1 MRRPTLRTVRRII
14 AETPEIGERLQRSQN
29 VRLKRHTKRNTTR
42 TLARNNL
49 HNSQRNR
56 NKRTH
61 QRERIDPISPK
72 ISITDTVHII
82 IRPSIIIT
90 ITPEISKRHQHYQNV
105 HLKQHTK
112 RNTTRTLARN
122 NLHNSQRN
130 RNKRTHQ
137 RERIDPIS
145 PKISITDTVPII
157 IRPSII
163 IPVIPSLYR
172 TSKTTIVPDIQR
184 AITWKN
190 MVHMPK
196 PAAQEAVMIESILR
210 GHVLNI
216 HSDMVQQ
223 ETVLDEQVSKPPI
236 NQEDPG

>member
-29 VRLKRHTKRNTTR
+29 VRLKRNQERNTAR
-42 TLARNNL
+42 NLARNNL

-56 NKRTH
+56 NERTH
-61 QRERIDPISPK
+61 QR
-72 ISITDTVHII
+72 ISIDSICRTIRITNAIAISVRPRII
-82 IRPSIIIT
+82 
-90 ITPEISKRHQHYQNV
+90 
-105 HLKQHTK
+105 
-112 RNTTRTLARN
+112 
-122 NLHNSQRN
+122 
-130 RNKRTHQ
+130 
-137 RERIDPIS
+137 
-145 PKISITDTVPII
+145 VPI
-157 IRPSII
+157 
-163 IPVIPSLYR
+163 VPSLYR
-172 TSKTTIVPDIQR
+172 TPKTTIVPDIQR

-196 PAAQEAVMIESILR
+196 PTAPEAGMIESILR